1 MTEPVQSQVE
11 DKQVQMFK
19 CQSCGAKMQFVP
31 GSAVQQCPYCS
42 HENAIPQS
50 EEDIHELDFHA
61 YLATQGTEDLA
72 ETLTIKCNHCAA
84 EFSTEANV
92 TSQECPFCGSE
103 IVATAVS
110 TKHIKPKSL
119 LPFYITRKQGRGL
132 FSKWLSGLWFAPSDL
147 KRMAENDAKLA
158 GMYVP
163 YWTYDTDTTTFYRG
177 QRGEHYW
184 DTEHYTTR
192 ENGKTV
198 RKTRRV
204 RKTRWY
210 PASGTVWGSFDDVLV
225 LASESLPRKYTEK
238 LEPWDLQNLVPHAD
252 EYLSGFRTESYQI
265 NLENGFE
272 HARGLMDAPIRRL
285 VRRDIGGDE
294 QRISS
299 MRTQYDNITFKH
311 LLLPVWIS
319 AYRYKNKVYR
329 FLINGRTGEVQG
341 ERPWSFVKILLA
353 VVAGLAVV
361 GGVVL
366 VIAASQ

>member
-1 MTEPVQSQVE
+1 MTDSIQQT
-11 DKQVQMFK
+11 DNQQVQMFK

-31 GSAVQQCPYCS
+31 GSVVQQCPYCQ
-42 HENAIPQS
+42 HQNPIPQS
-50 EEDIHELDFHA
+50 EEDIRELDFRA
-61 YLATQGTEDLA
+61 YLARQGQEDLA
-72 ETLTIKCNHCAA
+72 ESLTIKCGHCAA
-84 EFSTEANV
+84 EFSTEINV

-103 IVATAVS
+103 IVATAAS

-119 LPFYITRKQGRGL
+119 LPFHITQDKSRQL
-132 FSKWLSGLWFAPSDL
+132 FGQWLSGLWFAPNDL
-147 KRMAENDAKLA
+147 KKNAANDARLT
-158 GMYVP
+158 GVYVP

-184 DTEHYTTR
+184 ETQHYTTR

-198 RKTRRV
+198 HKTRQV

-210 PASGTVWGSFDDVLV
+210 PASGTVWNAFDDVLV
-225 LASESLPRKYTEK
+225 LASHSLPRKYTEK

-252 EYLSGFRTESYQI
+252 EYLSGFRTESYQV
-265 NLENGFE
+265 NLEQGFDV
-272 HARGLMDAPIRRL
+272 ATQLMEPHIRQR

-299 MRTQYDNITFKH
+299 IRTQYNNITFKH

-319 AYRYKNKVYR
+319 AYRYNNEVYR

-341 ERPWSFVKILLA
+341 QRPWSIAKILLA
-353 VVAGLAVV
+353 VVAGLLVIGGIALAVV
-361 GGVVL
+361 S
-366 VIAASQ
+366 AR